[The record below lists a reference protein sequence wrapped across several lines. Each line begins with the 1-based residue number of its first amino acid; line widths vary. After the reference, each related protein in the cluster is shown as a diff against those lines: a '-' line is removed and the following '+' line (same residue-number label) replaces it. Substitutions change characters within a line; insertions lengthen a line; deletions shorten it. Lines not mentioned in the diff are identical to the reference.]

1 MVVLPTK
8 LKVAEEDGNLGAGN
22 NEDDEHQQK
31 ESEDVVVLIHP
42 DRTENE
48 IQLNEA
54 GAEGQDAADQER
66 KGDAHEPGLIRNL
79 AGNVGGVDGELDGLL
94 LVSEVGTE
102 EDQRSRNTEPK
113 DEKDEHGGE
122 GDGIAGSLGQ
132 GNDVHDEKDE
142 ERNAGE
148 TQGGE
153 DSGLLPALALEGL
166 VQAGGVVSSDAAQK
180 DVQEELGHKQRTAV
194 GRAEEAHGSE
204 EDGED
209 RHAQKLRAG
218 TAADGK
224 KHGGEAG
231 RAEHVG
237 VDKLPAKLLKVL
249 GLLLVGGEL
258 VVAGVIA
265 AEVANEDGSDHGGQD
280 EDDDKAVGD
289 AEPVNL
295 GGDGIVHGKI
305 DVPAGGPMEV
315 RVLSPND
322 VVGEENLAAG
332 ELGLAAAGVDH
343 VVVGVDGLLA
353 VARGDGVDDVGNL
366 EGLLG
371 GLGSGAIAVLVLL
384 DGIVVVLGG
393 LELML
398 DREGLD
404 GEAND
409 TVLAGLGLDG
419 MVHDLQVDVVV
430 HVRLLGVGRNEA
442 DRESLPVSGGDG
454 GIVLHLGCRRQ
465 VVDDPVIV
473 IVLANG
479 PHDLV
484 GADPL
489 LLSPTEVGD
498 ANLLAVHV
506 LLHPKAV
513 RGALDAISDE
523 ELAKILIVHLRPALG
538 LAEREAVVIHRKQ
551 SLLGRHFVHLHLDAA
566 FGDNIRR
573 NE

>member
-1 MVVLPTK
+1 
-8 LKVAEEDGNLGAGN
+8 
-22 NEDDEHQQK
+22 
-31 ESEDVVVLIHP
+31 
-42 DRTENE
+42 
-48 IQLNEA
+48 
-54 GAEGQDAADQER
+54 
-66 KGDAHEPGLIRNL
+66 
-79 AGNVGGVDGELDGLL
+79 
-94 LVSEVGTE
+94 
-102 EDQRSRNTEPK
+102 
-113 DEKDEHGGE
+113 
-122 GDGIAGSLGQ
+122 
-132 GNDVHDEKDE
+132 
-142 ERNAGE
+142 
-148 TQGGE
+148 
-153 DSGLLPALALEGL
+153 
-166 VQAGGVVSSDAAQK
+166 
-180 DVQEELGHKQRTAV
+180 
-194 GRAEEAHGSE
+194 
-204 EDGED
+204 
-209 RHAQKLRAG
+209 
-218 TAADGK
+218 
-224 KHGGEAG
+224 
-231 RAEHVG
+231 
-237 VDKLPAKLLKVL
+237 
-249 GLLLVGGEL
+249 
-258 VVAGVIA
+258 
-265 AEVANEDGSDHGGQD
+265 
-280 EDDDKAVGD
+280 
-289 AEPVNL
+289 
-295 GGDGIVHGKI
+295 
-305 DVPAGGPMEV
+305 MEV
-315 RVLSPND
+315 RVLGPND
-322 VVGEENLAAG
+322 VVGEEDLAAG

-343 VVVGVDGLLA
+343 VVVGVDGVLA

-398 DREGLD
+398 DGEGLD

-430 HVRLLGVGRNEA
+430 HVRLLGVRRNET

-484 GADPL
+484 GTDPL

-513 RGALDAISDE
+513 RGALDAIPDE

-566 FGDNIRR
+566 LGDNIRWDEYMLYNR
-573 NE
+573 QQMSWEYNAWLFGQAEQMGGRTLRLIFSSGTNCMKSQWWAKPTPQTATKCRTKRPRIHLEA